1 MPDFKLQINL
11 HLAHLVV
18 SCNATKL
25 WQMFGKCLSLSGVTG
40 DVIRTLAGAGVG
52 EVKMPATDT
61 ISAAGPCRV
70 DAILENPG
78 VLATAADVS
87 GTWKLGSHL
96 LDHKYECLCMYCP
109 LRPFSLGTSS

>member
-1 MPDFKLQINL
+1 MPDFMLQTDL
-11 HLAHLVV
+11 HLACLLL
-18 SCNATKL
+18 SCNDTKL
-25 WQMFGKCLSLSGVTG
+25 GQMLGKCLSFSGVTW

-87 GTWKLGSHL
+87 GTWKSGSHL
-96 LDHKYECLCMYCP
+96 LDH
-109 LRPFSLGTSS
+109 G